1 MKYRHWFH
9 TKHMKKREEKKEWY
23 VEGKDL
29 HRGQVRKHLGGENH
43 KCSPCIAPWSTYND
57 RMVPHSPIP
66 WSFRKRTTEEIHWFC
81 SASRVYEPTSGAS
94 RHLLPEEGG
103 KNLSFIIVME
113 PAKPP
118 EPTLFSDLFHI
129 RFHIFGE
136 VSGDGAVDDAA
147 RDDDG
152 VDLLGFGCF
161 FYSGLEV
168 VLNRF
173 HDFIFLLGFPRKGR
187 INF

>member
-1 MKYRHWFH
+1 MIAWTSCLIALSHDHSENVRPD
-9 TKHMKKREEKKEWY
+9 
-23 VEGKDL
+23 GKFI
-29 HRGQVRKHLGGENH
+29 NF
-43 KCSPCIAPWSTYND
+43 P
-57 RMVPHSPIP
+57 
-66 WSFRKRTTEEIHWFC
+66 
-81 SASRVYEPTSGAS
+81 SASRVHEPTSGAS

-103 KNLSFIIVME
+103 KNLSFIIVMG

-118 EPTLFSDLFHI
+118 EPALFSALFHI

-147 RDDDG
+147 RDDNG

-168 VLNRF
+168 VLDRF
-173 HDFIFLLGFPRKGR
+173 HDFIFLLGELLVQLLF
-187 INF
+187 